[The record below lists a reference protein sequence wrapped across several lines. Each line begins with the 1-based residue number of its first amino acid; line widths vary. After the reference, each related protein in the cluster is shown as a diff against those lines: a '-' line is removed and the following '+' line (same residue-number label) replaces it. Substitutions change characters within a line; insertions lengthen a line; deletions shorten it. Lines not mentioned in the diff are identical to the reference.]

1 MQEKLFSLMLI
12 VIEAT
17 LTCLLSITFGFSFEI
32 SIRIALTWFV
42 TMILSGHYRIE
53 STLIWD
59 EMVKVLKAA
68 VAFCVLSVNFAF
80 PYWIAILK
88 IICVA
93 FFMCILTM
101 LLSRTLRIKLR
112 NQIGRKTLVIGM
124 GDDARR
130 ITQIAGRNRFAITRI
145 VGMVSENEEI
155 IERDDLPLH
164 KKTMKLYKY
173 SQLDQ
178 AISELKL
185 DQVIIAIPEASKEQ
199 IEEVS
204 KKLFDKVKE
213 IKIMPDINFTV
224 SFNSKVDDFDGI
236 ILISTSRG
244 HIGKA
249 ARAVKRFIDICAGIV
264 GCLLL
269 IPLTFYVKKKN
280 HKNGDYEDIF
290 FTQERIGYNGKP
302 IKIYKYRSMI
312 PNAEKVLEELMEKDP
327 AIREE
332 YLTNKK
338 IVNDPRITEAGH
350 FLRRT
355 SLDEFPQF
363 INVLKGE
370 MSLVGPRPY
379 LPREKED
386 MDFYYDSIIRC
397 KPGITGMWQAN
408 GRSDVG
414 FRDRCK
420 LDDYYYRNWSI
431 KLDLIIIYKTIK
443 SVVYGKGAL

>member
-17 LTCLLSITFGFSFEI
+17 LTSLLSITFGFSFEI
-32 SIRIALTWFV
+32 SIRIALLWFV

-53 STLIWD
+53 STLIWN

-68 VAFCVLSVNFAF
+68 IAFCVLSASFAY
-80 PYWIAILK
+80 PYWMAILK
-88 IICVA
+88 IIGVA

-101 LLSRTLRIKLR
+101 LISRTLRIKLR
-112 NQIGRKTLVIGM
+112 HLIGRKTLVIGM

-130 ITQIAGRNRFAITRI
+130 IAQIAGRNRFAITRI
-145 VGMVSENEEI
+145 VGMVSETEEI
-155 IERDDLPLH
+155 LERKELPLH
-164 KKTMKLYKY
+164 KKKMKLYKY
-173 SQLDQ
+173 SELDQ
-178 AISELKL
+178 AINELEL

-290 FTQERIGYNGKP
+290 FTQERIGYNGKS

-386 MDFYYDSIIRC
+386 MDFYYDSIVRC

>member
-1 MQEKLFSLMLI
+1 MKEKMLSILLIIAEAIAVLLLCLIFGIPFNVSSRLMLLWVTI
-12 VIEAT
+12 F
-17 LTCLLSITFGFSFEI
+17 LLSH
-32 SIRIALTWFV
+32 
-42 TMILSGHYRIE
+42 HYTIHA
-53 STLIWD
+53 TLIWD
-59 EMVKVLKAA
+59 EIIKILNGML
-68 VAFCVLSVNFAF
+68 AFCLLGFNFLYPRWSLIF
-80 PYWIAILK
+80 RGLGVAILMG
-88 IICVA
+88 A
-93 FFMCILTM
+93 FSLLLNRTM
-101 LLSRTLRIKLR
+101 RVKFR
-112 NQIGRKTLVIGM
+112 NVIGRKTLVVGM
-124 GDDARR
+124 GADALR
-130 ITQIAGRNRFAITRI
+130 IAQIAGRNRFAITRI
-145 VGMVSENEEI
+145 VGMVSENENLVD
-155 IERDDLPLH
+155 RDELPLH
-164 KKTMKLYKY
+164 KKSMKLYKY
-173 SQLDQ
+173 SELDK
-178 AISELKL
+178 ALNELEI
-185 DQVIIAIPEASKEQ
+185 DQVIIAIPNASKEKMD
-199 IEEVS
+199 EVS
-204 KKLFDKVKE
+204 KKLFDKVKN
-213 IKIMPDINFTV
+213 IKVVPNLNFVVT
-224 SFNSKVDDFDGI
+224 FNSRVEDYDGVL
-236 ILISTSRG
+236 LISSSRG
-244 HIGKA
+244 HIGKP
-249 ARAVKRFIDICAGIV
+249 ARAIKRFIDICAGIV

-269 IPLTFYVKKKN
+269 IPLTFYVRKKN
-280 HKNGDYEDIF
+280 RKNGDYDPIF

-312 PNAEKVLEELMEKDP
+312 PNAERVLEELMASDP

-379 LPREKED
+379 LPREKDD

-414 FRDRCK
+414 FVDRCK

-443 SVVYGKGAL
+443 SVLYGKGAL

>member
-12 VIEAT
+12 AIEMT

-32 SIRIALTWFV
+32 SIRIALLWFV

-68 VAFCVLSVNFAF
+68 IAFCVLSVNFAF
-80 PYWIAILK
+80 PHWLAILK
-88 IICVA
+88 IIGVA

-130 ITQIAGRNRFAITRI
+130 IAQIAGRNRFAITRI

-199 IEEVS
+199 IEEDS
-204 KKLFDKVKE
+204 KNLFAKVKE
-213 IKIMPDINFTV
+213 IKNMPDINFTV

>member
-1 MQEKLFSLMLI
+1 MLS
-12 VIEAT
+12 VI
-17 LTCLLSITFGFSFEI
+17 L
-32 SIRIALTWFV
+32 
-42 TMILSGHYRIE
+42 ILSEAALSLGLSFLFGMSTSISLRISFLWVVMMLLVKHYRIQ

-59 EMVKVLKAA
+59 EMEKVVMGAIG
-68 VAFCVLSVNFAF
+68 FCVLSVNYLY

-88 IICVA
+88 TIGVA
-93 FFMCILTM
+93 FFMCIFAI
-101 LLSRTLRIKLR
+101 LLDRTLRVKFR
-112 NQIGRKTLVIGM
+112 NEIGRKTLVIGSG
-124 GDDARR
+124 GDAFR
-130 ITQIAGRNRFAITRI
+130 IGQVAGRNRFAITRI
-145 VGMVSENEEI
+145 VGFVSDTEEI
-155 IERDDLPLH
+155 IDREDLPLH
-164 KKTMKLYKY
+164 KNTMKLYKY
-173 SQLDQ
+173 SELDKALQ
-178 AISELKL
+178 EQEI
-185 DQVIIAIPEASKEQ
+185 DQVIIAIENASKEQ
-199 IEEVS
+199 LDEVS

-213 IKIMPDINFTV
+213 IKIVPNMNFTV
-224 SFNSKVDDFDGI
+224 TFNSKVDDFDGI
-236 ILISTSRG
+236 LLISTSRG
-244 HIGKA
+244 YIGKP
-249 ARAVKRFIDICAGIV
+249 ARAIKRFIDICAGIV

-280 HKNGDYEDIF
+280 RKNGDFEPIF

-312 PNAEKVLEELMEKDP
+312 PNAEQVLEELMEKDP

-379 LPREKED
+379 LPREKDD
-386 MDFYYDSIIRC
+386 MNFYYDSIIRC

-414 FRDRCK
+414 FVDRCK

-443 SVVYGKGAL
+443 SVLYGKGAL